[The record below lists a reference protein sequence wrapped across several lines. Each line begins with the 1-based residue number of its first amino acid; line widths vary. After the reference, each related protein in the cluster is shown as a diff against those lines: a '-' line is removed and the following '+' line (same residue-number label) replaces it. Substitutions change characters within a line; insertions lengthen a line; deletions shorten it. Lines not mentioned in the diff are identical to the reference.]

1 MARRDVDLVIRARD
15 EARAAIQS
23 VTQAL
28 RDFNTRQEDVQ
39 STARGTDSVLD
50 RLGVSFRELRGVIG
64 ETAGSQI
71 TTILDRQRAAVEQLA
86 QELGEARGAVER
98 HEVAEREAIAT
109 TQRLNQEREESKVA
123 VERQIASIRA
133 LRREQDRSQRRL
145 GRVPARISD
154 DLTRQEQALVRLRLA
169 QQQAA
174 GSARVASQEE
184 RRLGQ
189 ASRDAA
195 NNIETLTQ
203 RLDRAQTDLRETQTA
218 AAGATA
224 ELTRA
229 ATATRRSL
237 NQVQID
243 QGSAGNLAAL
253 GQRYRALR
261 MEVLRLGRAAGED
274 LRADLMRTRTAF
286 LQQLQI
292 SRQVRGALQG
302 AGVGYA
308 GLGRHARD
316 AATDLR
322 VLEERYRNVAG
333 ITDQAGRSV
342 SRVAEETRRLAAE
355 QRRASVS
362 ARRFGRS
369 QLDLN
374 RSGRRSLSV
383 IQRLRGELIALT
395 TAYIGFFGAF
405 RGIES
410 VVRALR
416 TIQGAQSRLN
426 ALFEGEQS
434 AVVLEL
440 DFIRRN
446 AERLGIEFGVL
457 SDTYTKFAIATQGTN
472 LAGAE
477 TRRIFV
483 SVAEASRV
491 NNLSMAQLVGV
502 LRAVEQI
509 ANKGVFQMEELR
521 QQLGDRLP
529 GAINILAAG
538 LGVTTEVLSAM
549 LETGEVGADR
559 LSDFADELDRRFGGQ
574 LARSLLLSE
583 AAIGRFSN
591 AVFGLRRVIGQGE
604 FQEGFIRLLNGLSA
618 VFGTPQFVSAAE
630 SLSSFLAV
638 LADIV
643 LVLAQNWDVLVIAM
657 TAFLAVRVIPFLAG
671 LIGRLG
677 GLVVAVRTA
686 RVELGGLGAA
696 LAAVFGVSGFGLAA
710 AAIGTAIG
718 LWVTRTKDAT
728 EALVNHQ
735 KILDQVRDSYEKAGD
750 SAERLARESLGFTRA
765 EALRN
770 LNTLRERLD
779 DSTEALGRFLRSRV
793 QAFRRADTSVAQFY
807 NEVLSLFRL
816 FQRGESTITEFIANV
831 DDLSTEAGAADSA
844 VQSSALRIIEFARA
858 IATAQQPAQEASD
871 LLKLFSEDANEAAAA
886 EERLAGATRD
896 LAAESVQSL
905 RQAESQNKRVNALLG
920 RREQLQRRL
929 FEQINRGAEARVIN
943 NTRRQIDELNNV
955 LQDAAAHAA
964 TLFRA
969 IDVGDS
975 PLTAAIAA
983 RIENTIA
990 RLENIQATVDRT
1002 SQQTIAEFFDRRVQQ
1017 FVELRDRFRDE
1028 LQRQI
1033 DEGLSVTEI
1042 DFGPALAANRQ
1053 IIAAAEQTLAEYRR
1067 IQTVSPEINAAVAAL
1082 ELLVRDASQ
1091 NVVRFRTQLVEGEI
1105 TQLETL
1111 RDALQEELA
1120 DQIERVEDPAVIA
1133 GTRARLQ
1140 DLDSRLQITIDG
1152 FETWFSTLENVT
1164 PELETV
1170 RAAVAALNRELRD
1183 GTVDA
1188 ELEAQQ
1194 QRIQDL
1200 MRLRDALRELPINVS
1215 QGLSEFESVSENL
1228 QEVNQQIIEAIDNA
1242 IQLAESLSSS
1252 SPAVAA
1258 VILELQ
1264 KLRVESQRSFE
1275 GIHLSA
1281 EQLEQAFAGSL
1292 VRAVD
1297 VFSKSIAEG
1306 ESVTRSLRDA
1316 FLQFAADFLRQ
1327 IAQMILQQLALN
1339 AAQAVLG
1346 FLGFGGGAS
1355 LGHSGLIAGQA
1366 TSRRSRR
1373 VSPLAF
1379 ANAIRLHEGTRNIP
1393 GLRSDEFPTILQRG
1407 EAVLTEDDPNHP
1419 ANAGRGE
1426 AMPSVTFA
1434 PNIINTIDAQSFLEA
1449 ALSQARGQENII
1461 NVISANRG
1469 TVRSIL
1475 GV

>member
-64 ETAGSQI
+64 EAAGGQVTA
-71 TTILDRQRAAVEQLA
+71 TLDRQRAAVEQLA

-98 HEVAEREAIAT
+98 NEVAEREAVAT
-109 TQRLNQEREESKVA
+109 TQRLNQEREEAIVA
-123 VERQIASIRA
+123 VQRQRTAVRA
-133 LRREQDRSQRRL
+133 LLRDQESSRRRI

-154 DLTRQEQALVRLRLA
+154 DLAREEQALIRLRLA
-169 QQQAA
+169 QRQAA

-243 QGSAGNLAAL
+243 QGSSGNLAAL

-316 AATDLR
+316 AAADLR
-322 VLEERYRNVAG
+322 ILEERYRNVAG

-342 SRVAEETRRLAAE
+342 SRVAEETRRLSAE

-369 QLDLN
+369 QLDLD
-374 RSGRRSLSV
+374 RSGRRSLSIV
-383 IQRLRGELIALT
+383 QRLRGELIALT

-477 TRRIFV
+477 TRRIFI

-618 VFGTPQFVSAAE
+618 VFGTPQFVSAAQ
-630 SLSSFLAV
+630 SLSSVLAFLA
-638 LADIV
+638 DTV

-657 TAFLAVRVIPFLAG
+657 TAFLAIRILPFLTG
-671 LIGRLG
+671 LIGRIG
-677 GLVVAVRTA
+677 GLVVAIRTA
-686 RVELGGLGAA
+686 RVELGGLRAA

-710 AAIGTAIG
+710 AAIGVAIG

-735 KILDQVRDSYEKAGD
+735 KILDQVRDSYDKAGN

-765 EALRN
+765 EAVRN
-770 LNTLRERLD
+770 LNALRDRLN
-779 DSTEALGRFLRSRV
+779 DSTEELDRFIRRSG
-793 QAFRRADTSVAQFY
+793 
-807 NEVLSLFRL
+807 L
-816 FQRGESTITEFIANV
+816 FQS
-831 DDLSTEAGAADSA
+831 
-844 VQSSALRIIEFARA
+844 SSARVTVHCRRGGIV
-858 IATAQQPAQEASD
+858 
-871 LLKLFSEDANEAAAA
+871 
-886 EERLAGATRD
+886 
-896 LAAESVQSL
+896 SVV
-905 RQAESQNKRVNALLG
+905 R
-920 RREQLQRRL
+920 
-929 FEQINRGAEARVIN
+929 
-943 NTRRQIDELNNV
+943 TRRKHDC
-955 LQDAAAHAA
+955 
-964 TLFRA
+964 
-969 IDVGDS
+969 
-975 PLTAAIAA
+975 
-983 RIENTIA
+983 RIH
-990 RLENIQATVDRT
+990 RK
-1002 SQQTIAEFFDRRVQQ
+1002 RRYP
-1017 FVELRDRFRDE
+1017 
-1028 LQRQI
+1028 
-1033 DEGLSVTEI
+1033 G
-1042 DFGPALAANRQ
+1042 
-1053 IIAAAEQTLAEYRR
+1053 Y
-1067 IQTVSPEINAAVAAL
+1067 
-1082 ELLVRDASQ
+1082 
-1091 NVVRFRTQLVEGEI
+1091 
-1105 TQLETL
+1105 
-1111 RDALQEELA
+1111 
-1120 DQIERVEDPAVIA
+1120 
-1133 GTRARLQ
+1133 
-1140 DLDSRLQITIDG
+1140 
-1152 FETWFSTLENVT
+1152 
-1164 PELETV
+1164 
-1170 RAAVAALNRELRD
+1170 
-1183 GTVDA
+1183 
-1188 ELEAQQ
+1188 
-1194 QRIQDL
+1194 
-1200 MRLRDALRELPINVS
+1200 
-1215 QGLSEFESVSENL
+1215 
-1228 QEVNQQIIEAIDNA
+1228 
-1242 IQLAESLSSS
+1242 
-1252 SPAVAA
+1252 
-1258 VILELQ
+1258 
-1264 KLRVESQRSFE
+1264 
-1275 GIHLSA
+1275 
-1281 EQLEQAFAGSL
+1281 
-1292 VRAVD
+1292 
-1297 VFSKSIAEG
+1297 
-1306 ESVTRSLRDA
+1306 
-1316 FLQFAADFLRQ
+1316 
-1327 IAQMILQQLALN
+1327 
-1339 AAQAVLG
+1339 
-1346 FLGFGGGAS
+1346 
-1355 LGHSGLIAGQA
+1355 
-1366 TSRRSRR
+1366 RSRR
-1373 VSPLAF
+1373 
-1379 ANAIRLHEGTRNIP
+1379 
-1393 GLRSDEFPTILQRG
+1393 D
-1407 EAVLTEDDPNHP
+1407 
-1419 ANAGRGE
+1419 
-1426 AMPSVTFA
+1426 
-1434 PNIINTIDAQSFLEA
+1434 
-1449 ALSQARGQENII
+1449 
-1461 NVISANRG
+1461 
-1469 TVRSIL
+1469 
-1475 GV
+1475 